1 MDPVSDM
8 AMAVNTTYSSI
19 LNEIQLSNLNYSIQ
33 MTPYASY
40 ITLKKS
46 VQKDLTGAPA
56 TPSPPLLFLLQT
68 SHQENNQLHEENFR
82 LKSAFEMQRIEL
94 DTVKRE
100 KECLENTVEESN
112 LSVKALNTM
121 IANLHSQLN
130 VAEKELEKC
139 SADKVDLCEKSKEAK
154 KKHLNEIVGLKAQT
168 EVLSKN
174 LRVKDK
180 TINDLSKNLNNAR
193 DTLKNLKSE
202 KSKLKISET
211 KLTGEIRKLE
221 KKLVEKKSVTK
232 KTTSGHHA
240 LLNSVEVV
248 SKTCDENENVPT
260 LKGSLSCPSISSTP
274 SPLYSSMI
282 CHWNPLPLEIPPF
295 TTMVTHTAQLPP
307 PSCSLWSSQ
316 EFQEMI
322 DKMRE
327 RVFAKLGWDKY
338 S

>member
-68 SHQENNQLHEENFR
+68 SHQENNQLREENLR

-130 VAEKELEKC
+130 VAEK
-139 SADKVDLCEKSKEAK
+139 
-154 KKHLNEIVGLKAQT
+154 
-168 EVLSKN
+168 
-174 LRVKDK
+174 
-180 TINDLSKNLNNAR
+180 
-193 DTLKNLKSE
+193 
-202 KSKLKISET
+202 
-211 KLTGEIRKLE
+211 
-221 KKLVEKKSVTK
+221 
-232 KTTSGHHA
+232 
-240 LLNSVEVV
+240 
-248 SKTCDENENVPT
+248 
-260 LKGSLSCPSISSTP
+260 
-274 SPLYSSMI
+274 
-282 CHWNPLPLEIPPF
+282 
-295 TTMVTHTAQLPP
+295 
-307 PSCSLWSSQ
+307 
-316 EFQEMI
+316 
-322 DKMRE
+322 
-327 RVFAKLGWDKY
+327 
-338 S
+338 